1 MTGPIA
7 VKYLCPLEVS
17 IRMLLFPLLQ
27 CLRKLKKKRKKKE
40 QDRAARRF
48 YGVERKPK
56 APQRALG
63 CLMMVSPA
71 PRGPFAFAGRA
82 AVADAP
88 LFAEAI
94 CSEGGNLEETIFY
107 SVANREFITK
117 G

>member
-17 IRMLLFPLLQ
+17 IRMLLFFLFLSVSEN
-27 CLRKLKKKRKKKE
+27 KRKKKKE
-40 QDRAARRF
+40 KNRAARRF
-48 YGVERKPK
+48 YGVEKKPK
-56 APQRALG
+56 APERALG
-63 CLMMVSPA
+63 RLMTVSPA

-94 CSEGGNLEETIFY
+94 CSEGGNLEEII
-107 SVANREFITK
+107 SCGVANGEFITK